1 MSCKHVIVAFDVET
15 TGLVAGVDRVTELA
29 AVAFQGDEVL
39 DTFSCLVNPGFS
51 MPADAGRVTGITDE
65 MLAEAPPPAAAL
77 PGFLRLLG
85 LGTPL
90 AHNAV
95 FDVGF
100 VGMEAEEAGLVPPRG
115 PVLDTR
121 GLARRAF
128 PGRFSYSLGNL
139 TRDLR
144 LEMPGAHR
152 ALADSHAC
160 RRLFQAC
167 WRVLAAGGNLGTGDL
182 ARLSGPPLDFT
193 CHAPT
198 QPRIARILQSVLS
211 GGGLVDIVYR
221 SARGEITRR
230 TIRPLSFS
238 VVGGNVA
245 VVAFC
250 RLRND
255 TRTFSLGSILEARPA
270 PAEARPAGAEAR

>member
-1 MSCKHVIVAFDVET
+1 MSSKPVIVAFDVET
-15 TGLVAGVDRVTELA
+15 TGLVAGVDRVVELG
-29 AVAFQGDEVL
+29 AVAFRGDEVL
-39 DTFSCLVNPGFS
+39 DTFSRLVNPGIR
-51 MPADAGRVTGITDE
+51 MPHAAERVTGITDE

-77 PGFLRLLG
+77 PGFLSLLG
-85 LGTPL
+85 SGTPL

-100 VGMEAEEAGLVPPRG
+100 VGMEAEEACLSVPQG

-121 GLARRAF
+121 GLARKAF

-139 TRDLR
+139 SRDLR

-167 WRVLAAGGNLGTGDL
+167 SGKLSGEEELTIANL
-182 ARLSGPPLDFT
+182 ARLSGAPLDFC
-193 CHAPT
+193 CHAPR
-198 QPRIARILQSVLS
+198 QPRTARLLQQALCC
-211 GGGLVDIVYR
+211 GRMVDITYR
-221 SARGEITRR
+221 SACGEVTRR
-230 TIRPLSFS
+230 TIKPPSFS

-250 RLRND
+250 TLRNE
-255 TRTFSLGSILEARPA
+255 TRTFSLDSI
-270 PAEARPAGAEAR
+270 AEARARS